1 MRKYVLTIPKDEHGQ
16 PKQLFKINF
25 ENNVSKRSTSYQ
37 VSARVFWQTGLLPI
51 PRRSFSL
58 NMFGSSPRTNRF
70 GHLLMF
76 LRVLSAFLPMAS
88 ATTKNGKNLDMLWR
102 LCAVMQNNAA
112 QARPILRRFLLIRRF
127 PIRSIGNASYDP
139 DFATRALA

>member
-1 MRKYVLTIPKDEHGQ
+1 MRKYVLKIPKDEHGQ

-25 ENNVSKRSTSYQ
+25 ENNVPKAIDQLSGIWSGILADGIVTEAEAKFFTEYVRKFAAYEP
-37 VSARVFWQTGLLPI
+37 VDRLLV
-51 PRRSFSL
+51 
-58 NMFGSSPRTNRF
+58 
-70 GHLLMF
+70 F

-127 PIRSIGNASYDP
+127 PIRLFFQVTVS
-139 DFATRALA
+139 